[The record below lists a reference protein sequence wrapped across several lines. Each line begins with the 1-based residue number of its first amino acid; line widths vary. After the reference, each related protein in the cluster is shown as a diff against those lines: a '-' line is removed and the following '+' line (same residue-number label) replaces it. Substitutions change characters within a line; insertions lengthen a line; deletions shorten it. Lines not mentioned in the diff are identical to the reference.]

1 MAHFLA
7 EEAVDL
13 VCRDNPIV
21 NRAKPSGHDDAYG
34 TGMKE
39 TRGMLGQRGGYFE
52 PLELGPEGCSLGV
65 AGIVPY
71 GSGSGRLEM
80 VDVIPDP
87 GNDLLQGDQAFLDE
101 PLLFLGVFFVA
112 EAVPVLPLGIDGSYD
127 AATGLFEV
135 RPGVRVVD

>member
-1 MAHFLA
+1 MKRKEGDGECDGVFLPYVKWRYCSGKTGIWFSAVRLAHFLA

-52 PLELGPEGCSLGV
+52 PSNLVPKV
-65 AGIVPY
+65 APW
-71 GSGSGRLEM
+71 
-80 VDVIPDP
+80 
-87 GNDLLQGDQAFLDE
+87 A
-101 PLLFLGVFFVA
+101 
-112 EAVPVLPLGIDGSYD
+112 
-127 AATGLFEV
+127 
-135 RPGVRVVD
+135 RV